1 MTKLVGFFE
10 SFDNLDLIPVEDI
23 AQKLKIRS
31 QLIELEN
38 FVANRILY
46 PQAIPTTSIDM
57 ETDMVILDMAL
68 KINKGKKLSK
78 DFITRFPGLK
88 G

>member
-1 MTKLVGFFE
+1 MAKLVGFFE
-10 SFDNLDLIPVEDI
+10 SFDNLDLIPVEEI
-23 AQKLKIRS
+23 AKKLKIRS

-57 ETDMVILDMAL
+57 ETDILILDIAL
-68 KINKGKKLSK
+68 KINKGKKLPK
-78 DFITRFPGLK
+78 NFKTRFPGMK
-88 G
+88 

>member
-1 MTKLVGFFE
+1 MAKLIGFFE
-10 SFDNLDLIPVEDI
+10 SFDNLDLIPVEEI
-23 AQKLKIRS
+23 AKKLKIRS

-57 ETDMVILDMAL
+57 ETDIVILEEAL
-68 KINKGKKLSK
+68 KINKRKKLPE
-78 DFITRFPGLK
+78 DFKARFPGLK